1 MTASPALGAR
11 AVLAIPDFRRIVAAQ
26 FISDF
31 GDALTLLATLLMINQ
46 LTGSLAAIAFM
57 AIVVAI
63 PQVTIGP
70 LAGVWVDRLEPR
82 AVMLA
87 SDAIRAALVLGL
99 ILVRSAD
106 MVWLF
111 FVLGFLEAAVST
123 FFTPARMTLVSVA
136 VPRNG
141 LLAANSLSQGGR
153 VLATVLG
160 TGAAGVLVSLA
171 DSGWPAFA
179 VDSATFAISFLLI
192 LRVRARRP
200 VSAAA
205 ATTEGGPARPSV
217 IGELRA
223 GIAAVTTSPSLVA
236 TLVAGS
242 AVMLGI
248 GAVNVLFVPLLVN
261 DLGVSPAWFGAI
273 DAAQTAGMLLAAAV
287 LAARLAGVAPSRIIW
302 IGMVGLSLF
311 VGLLTGVTQVWQIVV
326 LLFLVGWIVTPLQA
340 SVATIVQTET
350 APEVRGR
357 VAALLNSS
365 VTAANILSMA
375 FAGVVGAIVGVR
387 SVFVLSALV
396 VGLGAVAALL
406 LFRRAGRSRDVH
418 VDTDSPAMHVTAAG
432 AAE

>member
-1 MTASPALGAR
+1 
-11 AVLAIPDFRRIVAAQ
+11 
-26 FISDF
+26 
-31 GDALTLLATLLMINQ
+31 
-46 LTGSLAAIAFM
+46 
-57 AIVVAI
+57 
-63 PQVTIGP
+63 
-70 LAGVWVDRLEPR
+70 
-82 AVMLA
+82 
-87 SDAIRAALVLGL
+87 
-99 ILVRSAD
+99 
-106 MVWLF
+106 
-111 FVLGFLEAAVST
+111 
-123 FFTPARMTLVSVA
+123 
-136 VPRNG
+136 
-141 LLAANSLSQGGR
+141 
-153 VLATVLG
+153 
-160 TGAAGVLVSLA
+160 
-171 DSGWPAFA
+171 
-179 VDSATFAISFLLI
+179 
-192 LRVRARRP
+192 
-200 VSAAA
+200 
-205 ATTEGGPARPSV
+205 
-217 IGELRA
+217 
-223 GIAAVTTSPSLVA
+223 
-236 TLVAGS
+236 
-242 AVMLGI
+242 MLGI